1 MCLLVSSLN
10 GRKKFMDRCS
20 RRRRRRRRRKRWT
33 VTQQQDPFTSSTHQ
47 PHYWYFW
54 ESSNGF
60 LRIQIRLKIK
70 DGFPVFENMKLGVEA
85 YDHFL
90 LAKLLSSDA
99 KQHTTKYL
107 ENISYLKLIRL
118 NKHVMLTMHFWK
130 FGIFLTIDL

>member
-20 RRRRRRRRRKRWT
+20 RRRRRKRWT

-60 LRIQIRLKIK
+60 LRIRLKIK